1 MRSKSIFGEGREG
14 IKCSSPV
21 GIDSDARL
29 FFQSSFGR
37 IMLYKLC
44 FMTVQSFF
52 VVYFPGNTSSG
63 AHSSDVASRSSLSKD
78 FHKLESSQESA
89 KTRPLLQRQ
98 HVF

>member
-1 MRSKSIFGEGREG
+1 MLKSCWDRQSRSTIFPIFIRKNNALQVMFYG
-14 IKCSSPV
+14 CSV
-21 GIDSDARL
+21 
-29 FFQSSFGR
+29 FFRG
-37 IMLYKLC
+37 L
-44 FMTVQSFF
+44 
-52 VVYFPGNTSSG
+52 FPGDTSSG